1 MSIDTRGFTYY
12 KNDNYTEE
20 TWESNFSEYKVT
32 CFHYIYAI
40 GSKDDSFL
48 FFNKE
53 SSAFVDLETALNTVR
68 RKAINEFF
76 GDDIF

>member
-1 MSIDTRGFTYY
+1 MSIDIRGFTYY

-32 CFHYIYAI
+32 CFHYIYAV
-40 GSKDDSFL
+40 GKKDASFL
-48 FFNKE
+48 FFDND
-53 SSAFVDLETALNTVR
+53 AVVYVDLERSLNTVR
-68 RKAINEFF
+68 RMAINEFF